1 MKYCF
6 RYIKVYI
13 FWKFTQCTMHWD
25 KTQIIIKKIS
35 LKKNKRYK
43 KSTLFSRAPTHQSF
57 TFNLQLLYELKN
69 MIHVSKTVYGLFN
82 FQFRLIFI
90 KVYIFVQQKAWIL
103 KRHNSFQ
110 NYISRK
116 ATHSFWRL
124 KVQWYL
130 LDPELPKTSP
140 GDELFKFRK
149 SKYQSFEYVTF
160 SQ

>member
-1 MKYCF
+1 
-6 RYIKVYI
+6 
-13 FWKFTQCTMHWD
+13 MHWD

-110 NYISRK
+110 LRK
-116 ATHSFWRL
+116 TTHSFWRL